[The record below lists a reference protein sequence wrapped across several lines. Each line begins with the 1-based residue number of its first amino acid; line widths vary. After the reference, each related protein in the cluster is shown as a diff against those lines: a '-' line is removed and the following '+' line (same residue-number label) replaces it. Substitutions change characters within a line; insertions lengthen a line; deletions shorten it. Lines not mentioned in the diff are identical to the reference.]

1 MLLFL
6 FVVTCSDDVNGGGR
20 HSCETVLLESDSAVS
35 ADCVSLI
42 RDTVYSEAQEV
53 ESIRSFH
60 D

>member
-1 MLLFL
+1 M
-6 FVVTCSDDVNGGGR
+6 CSDDVNGSGR
-20 HSCETVLLESDSAVS
+20 YSCETVLLESDSAVS
-35 ADCVSLI
+35 GDCVSLI

>member
-6 FVVTCSDDVNGGGR
+6 FVVICSDDVNSGGR
-20 HSCETVLLESDSAVS
+20 HSCETILLESHSAVPG
-35 ADCVSLI
+35 DCVSLI
-42 RDTVYSEAQEV
+42 RDTVYSKAQEV